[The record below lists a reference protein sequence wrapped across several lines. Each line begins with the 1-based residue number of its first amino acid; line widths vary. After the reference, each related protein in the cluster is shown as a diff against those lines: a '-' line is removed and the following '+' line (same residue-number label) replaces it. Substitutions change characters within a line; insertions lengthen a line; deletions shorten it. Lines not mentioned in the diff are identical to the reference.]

1 MTIPELIHKVLI
13 TDDGELPKLPEGM
26 KRAFET
32 WYRMNPGYR
41 IKIYSGIDCID
52 YIKKHFD
59 EKVLNVYNTLKP
71 YAFKSDL
78 IRQLILYKEGGWYTD
93 TRMICLH
100 PLEILGKQNF
110 YACIDTPQQQ
120 LSMANGFI
128 GAIPG
133 HPITKKMID
142 IILWNVEHNHYGVD
156 CLHPTGPGV
165 YINAC
170 IDHVRMFPEKC
181 MIGKHVIEN
190 DEQFMDFGNVRMIK
204 VKYNNAK
211 GADNSDIK
219 GTNDYGEMWRNWD
232 IYST

>member
-41 IKIYSGIDCID
+41 IKIYSGNDCID

-100 PLEILGKQNF
+100 PLEILGKTKF
-110 YACIDTPQQQ
+110 LCMYRYATTTIINGEWIYRCDTWSPYY
-120 LSMANGFI
+120 
-128 GAIPG
+128 
-133 HPITKKMID
+133 KKD
-142 IILWNVEHNHYGVD
+142 D
-156 CLHPTGPGV
+156 
-165 YINAC
+165 
-170 IDHVRMFPEKC
+170 
-181 MIGKHVIEN
+181 
-190 DEQFMDFGNVRMIK
+190 
-204 VKYNNAK
+204 
-211 GADNSDIK
+211 
-219 GTNDYGEMWRNWD
+219 
-232 IYST
+232 